1 MRAMSTKPPPWLA
14 NWLERH
20 QHPTSRLLHYVGIPL
35 TLPFIPLVIAAL
47 ATGQP
52 HLFWW
57 GLGLG
62 FLGYLLQLIG
72 HVIEGNE
79 LGEVVLV
86 KRMLG
91 KRYCAVSPR
100 YGGGW
105 EGEKRTR

>member
-1 MRAMSTKPPPWLA
+1 MHTKPPPWLA

-20 QHPTSRLLHYVGIPL
+20 QHPASRALHYIGIPL
-35 TLPFIPLVIAAL
+35 TLPFIPLAIAAI
-47 ATGQP
+47 ATGRVD
-52 HLFWW
+52 LFWW

-62 FLGYLLQLIG
+62 FLGYLLQFVG

-86 KRMLG
+86 KRLLG
-91 KRYCAVSPR
+91 KPYCAISPR

-105 EGEKRTR
+105 ERGKATK